1 MPPSRSHSL
10 PPTTEELIRS
20 RAERSRAAER
30 PRAAVRPR
38 APKPKFMTL
47 EDMAAVV
54 KEKERQARKAEQEYK
69 KRALA
74 AEKARLEYNS
84 KLVDYEAV
92 SVC

>member
-20 RAERSRAAER
+20 RAERSRAAE
-30 PRAAVRPR
+30 RPR

>member
-1 MPPSRSHSL
+1 
-10 PPTTEELIRS
+10 
-20 RAERSRAAER
+20 
-30 PRAAVRPR
+30 
-38 APKPKFMTL
+38 MTL